1 MNRYKRVA
9 VAFHVLTISHPMTNS
24 DAAPDTVTHQ
34 TRFAMGVSLAG
45 GIAMLATK
53 WVAYAITG
61 SAAILS
67 DASESVIHI
76 VAVAF
81 AAFSL
86 RLSQRPAT
94 SGFRYGYERISFFSA
109 GFEGG
114 MIVLAAVLIIWA
126 AVEKWIRGI
135 AIEQLGFGVL
145 MTFAASLVNA
155 LLGWYLVRTGR
166 RARSLILEANGK
178 HVLTDS
184 WTSFGVVGG
193 LLLVVFTG
201 WKPFDPLIAIA
212 VALNILWSGA
222 QLIRTAISGLM
233 DYVDPVT
240 RELVRR
246 QLDELCRGEQVEYHG
261 LRLRDTGVRLRVEVH
276 LLFPYDTLLGKAH
289 EIATGLEERFPAM
302 IGRNVDLVTHLEA
315 VEDHSQIHSKGH
327 AT

>member
-1 MNRYKRVA
+1 MLRLR
-9 VAFHVLTISHPMTNS
+9 HPMTDS
-24 DAAPDTVTHQ
+24 DAALEKAIRQ

-45 GIAMLATK
+45 GVVMLAAK
-53 WVAYAITG
+53 WLAYAITG

-114 MIVLAAVLIIWA
+114 MIILAAVLIIWA
-126 AVEKWIRGI
+126 AVEKWIGGI
-135 AIEQLGFGVL
+135 ALEQLGFGVL
-145 MTFAASLVNA
+145 MTFGASLANA

-193 LLLVVFTG
+193 LLLVVLTG

-222 QLIRTAISGLM
+222 QLIRTSVGGLM

-240 RELVRR
+240 RESVRR
-246 QLDELCRGEQVEYHG
+246 QMDDLCQAEQVEYHG

-276 LLFPYDTLLGKAH
+276 LLFPYGTILGKAH
-289 EIATGLEERFPAM
+289 EVATRLEERLPAL
-302 IGRNVDLVTHLEA
+302 IGREVDLVTHLEA
-315 VEDHSQIHSKGH
+315 VEDHSRIHSKGH
-327 AT
+327 GI